1 MYGYKEDIFLGIY
14 NKQKKINKTRF
25 QKNNIG
31 NQHLNKSKREKKIL
45 DLALNHHVFIYQ
57 R

>member
-1 MYGYKEDIFLGIY
+1 MYGYKADIFLGIY